1 MNDTVPINNP
11 HRMRDQKI
19 THAFDLEGIA
29 PGGSPAIGHSR
40 ARTEM
45 ATCNKTNN
53 ICRYPLLVLQ
63 PQPEILAPGVTCGR
77 PLHRPAAVEVTDNG
91 RYLATDAEHTRS
103 GRWPRHFLVR
113 SRRTGLG
120 RLGWHL
126 RR

>member
-53 ICRYPLLVLQ
+53 ICRYPLLGRAGLVGGAGRTRVTLRTGG
-63 PQPEILAPGVTCGR
+63 AFHGGRGPGT
-77 PLHRPAAVEVTDNG
+77 PPPAAVFS
-91 RYLATDAEHTRS
+91 LAAR
-103 GRWPRHFLVR
+103 GAARA
-113 SRRTGLG
+113 GLC
-120 RLGWHL
+120 
-126 RR
+126 